1 MKTLP
6 IPTPTAAAAPPLP
19 LERLRLP
26 DELDGRAGGNRAGPD
41 VVCQLAAGNDL
52 EAVQA
57 WLAEFH
63 DSPQT
68 LRIWLYNKPITSYR

>member
-1 MKTLP
+1 MQTSP
-6 IPTPTAAAAPPLP
+6 ISSSPVAIAPPLP

-57 WLAEFH
+57 WLAKFH

-68 LRIWLYNKPITSYR
+68 LRIWLYNNL